1 MSNGN
6 NRKQEDDEKKIQ
18 ARLRAAKFLVKVKR
32 LPPEDRFTIERFLD
46 KGQFEMAIQ
55 YYRRVL
61 SHSLRSVP
69 STQAVSATLTTT
81 GAQSLQPYNV
91 PQQVIARIAQ
101 EQAQQ
106 IMEKNI
112 IPLIEETA
120 KTTVQEHEKQ
130 ERARENTLIEKA
142 KRGGNEIFWIIV
154 AFVLG
159 SMLTIVLSSL
169 GIHFP

>member
-1 MSNGN
+1 VSNDD
-6 NRKQEDDEKKIQ
+6 NRRQEDDERIAREFRAFAKKHH
-18 ARLRAAKFLVKVKR
+18 VKIE
-32 LPPEDRFTIERFLD
+32 LTAEDRRIMQALES
-46 KGQFEMAIQ
+46 
-55 YYRRVL
+55 YRNSL
-61 SHSLRSVP
+61 FHSLRSVP

-130 ERARENTLIEKA
+130 EKAHENTLIEKA
-142 KRGGNEIFWIIV
+142 KRGGNEVFWIIV

-159 SMLTIVLSSL
+159 SLLTFVLSAL
-169 GIHFP
+169 GIHFQ